1 MLDRKTVDYL
11 LEYTCEIFGV
21 SEDELTA
28 TTNDL
33 KKVGFTFENEDTKV
47 VIQHKTK
54 MIPSIVYNNYLSD
67 EKKVNISWIEFC
79 DLWRELEEDL
89 PLDEKIEAILK
100 LDKERKLDFP
110 EV

>member
-11 LEYTCEIFGV
+11 LEYTCKIFGL
-21 SEDELTA
+21 SENELTA

-33 KKVGFTFENEDTKV
+33 KKVGFTFGNEDTKV

-67 EKKVNISWIEFC
+67 EKKVISWIEFC
-79 DLWRELEEDL
+79 DLWREVEEDL

-100 LDKERKLDFP
+100 LDKERKIDFP